1 MRKKLEKKKLNKM
14 NLGKYRSP
22 RCKRALSDDVY
33 KNKIPIPA
41 PEPIKS
47 TGSFPS
53 DVWAYGY
60 LTHIAL

>member
-1 MRKKLEKKKLNKM
+1 M

-22 RCKRALSDDVY
+22 WCKRALSDDVY